1 MANTIKVL
9 VFCALLAASSA
20 YIAWGGSPATEEEAA
35 SEAFSYIYQDGEA
48 VPVAKSSGGS
58 GVSYRD
64 QLWLL
69 SKAIHAEAE
78 AEPYVGKVAVGA
90 VLLNRVNNS
99 QFPNSLS
106 GVVYQ
111 SKALESVGN
120 GRMNTQPST
129 ESRKAAQDALNGWDP
144 TYGALYFWNPYKK
157 VSKWIWTR
165 KIVVQYGNHVFGK

>member
-1 MANTIKVL
+1 MANPIKIL
-9 VFCALLAASSA
+9 VFCALLLTASA
-20 YIAWGGSPATEEEAA
+20 YIIWGDQTVEEEEVAT
-35 SEAFSYIYQDGEA
+35 EAFSYIYQDGEA
-48 VPVAKSSGGS
+48 IPVATSSGGS
-58 GVSYRD
+58 GVSYQD
-64 QLWLL
+64 QVWLL

-78 AEPYVGKVAVGA
+78 AEPYTGKVAVGA
-90 VLLNRVNNS
+90 VLLNRVANS

-120 GRMNTQPST
+120 GRMNTQPSK
-129 ESRKAAQDALNGWDP
+129 ESRNAAIDALNGWDP

-165 KIVVQYGNHVFGK
+165 KIMVQYGNHVFGK